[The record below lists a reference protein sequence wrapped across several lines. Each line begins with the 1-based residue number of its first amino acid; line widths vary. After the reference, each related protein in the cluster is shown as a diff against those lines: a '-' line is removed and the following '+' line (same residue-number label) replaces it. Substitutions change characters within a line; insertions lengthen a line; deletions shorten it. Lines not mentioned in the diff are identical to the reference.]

1 MRLPALLAFTGLLA
15 ACGGAS
21 TGAALEQPPA
31 SDAAP
36 ARGAAIA
43 QGEPNKPDA
52 KPAFA
57 EQTRA
62 PQSKSNVTLTVETI
76 ADGIDNPWGSAI
88 LPDDGAVLV
97 TSKAG
102 KLWLVAPGKPTR

>member
-36 ARGAAIA
+36 ARGAAVA
-43 QGEPNKPDA
+43 QGEPNKADA
-52 KPAFA
+52 EPAFA
-57 EQTRA
+57 GQTRA
-62 PQSKSNVTLTVETI
+62 PESKSNVTLTVETI
-76 ADGIDNPWGSAI
+76 ADGIDNRHRSRTDRPHRNATG
-88 LPDDGAVLV
+88 LFVEREDRPD
-97 TSKAG
+97 
-102 KLWLVAPGKPTR
+102 RR